1 MTDDA
6 ALADLIRGRYWR
18 RDGTMISSTQEW
30 AALLEDPE
38 YKIVKQT
45 KLRGRRKWV
54 STVWLGLNHNYSG
67 GTPLI
72 FETMVFGLK
81 DLTWF
86 NGRGFPK
93 DLDQRRYT
101 TEAEAIA
108 GHAELCHYWT
118 MNRKQRRKFL
128 SHVEPLE

>member
-1 MTDDA
+1 MDETD
-6 ALADLIRGRYWR
+6 LSELTRGRYFR
-18 RDGTMISSTQEW
+18 RDGTRIHSLEEW
-30 AALLEDPE
+30 AALMEDPT
-38 YKIVKQT
+38 YKVVQHT

-67 GTPLI
+67 GPPLI

-81 DLTWF
+81 DLSYF

-93 DLDQRRYT
+93 DLDQKRYV
-101 TEAEAIA
+101 TEAEARA
-108 GHAELCHYWT
+108 GHAELCRYWT

-128 SHVEPLE
+128 SHLEPLE